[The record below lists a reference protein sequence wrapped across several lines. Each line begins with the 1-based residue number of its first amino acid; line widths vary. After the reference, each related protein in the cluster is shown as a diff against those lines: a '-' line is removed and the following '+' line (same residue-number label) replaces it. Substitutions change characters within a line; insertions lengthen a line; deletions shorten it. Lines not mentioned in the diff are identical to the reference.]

1 MMDAHFQF
9 ATKDEF
15 WRLQEDLKDIYATQ
29 AQQAERLSRLE
40 RRRDEDNR
48 MKSLWGP
55 QSPFPTGVAST
66 PQQEYNPAAEAF
78 KNFES
83 ESQSGM
89 ISSLHLDHDEER
101 RRGASRAN
109 SVRFDESAMN
119 HYGATSRQSMDM
131 LPVRTGSGMGMSERS
146 YSHRSDGRGS
156 TSGLSMRANS
166 FGLESSRLL
175 GSSTGSPRPSSN
187 PPPGFLFLGPVPSII
202 RCWLSED
209 FSTNSVLYA
218 GVCSGSYNSSISSA
232 VVRQLELEH
241 NLLEESGLQ
250 KIKLS
255 VYLTEAT
262 IQHSSSR
269 SGSPV
274 PQVPSLTAKFTVYEA
289 SHDDPS
295 IQVILGSDVLR
306 SHNGDILFSED
317 RLLVFD
323 DERNRLAVPLVRPE
337 SESVYQSLSTVGGF
351 LQESQNARAITKPV
365 SHGNTNGN
373 LPPGF
378 NQAPPKFDLQG
389 SSTDSSAPTSPA
401 ILPTNESARDTERGK
416 LDVDASADLG
426 DQRDRSDDNQSS
438 NGEKPSS
445 GPKPSNVWGS
455 SSWRSGSSAPTM
467 ADAAKST
474 ASGYSRAVSGR
485 GMKVLRPSTGKS
497 MANYTRTVSG
507 TAGDSKPFFE
517 QPPRQASFADT
528 AKSQAT
534 AAKSTSDPN
543 AAPTKANPI
552 GQASAFGWLNSSAAG
567 GRDRSVGG
575 E

>member
-1 MMDAHFQF
+1 MDAHFQF

-83 ESQSGM
+83 ES
-89 ISSLHLDHDEER
+89 H
-101 RRGASRAN
+101 
-109 SVRFDESAMN
+109 
-119 HYGATSRQSMDM
+119 
-131 LPVRTGSGMGMSERS
+131 
-146 YSHRSDGRGS
+146 
-156 TSGLSMRANS
+156 
-166 FGLESSRLL
+166 
-175 GSSTGSPRPSSN
+175 
-187 PPPGFLFLGPVPSII
+187 
-202 RCWLSED
+202 
-209 FSTNSVLYA
+209 
-218 GVCSGSYNSSISSA
+218 ISSA

-567 GRDRSVGG
+567 GRDRSIRSGQTG
-575 E
+575 PDPKA